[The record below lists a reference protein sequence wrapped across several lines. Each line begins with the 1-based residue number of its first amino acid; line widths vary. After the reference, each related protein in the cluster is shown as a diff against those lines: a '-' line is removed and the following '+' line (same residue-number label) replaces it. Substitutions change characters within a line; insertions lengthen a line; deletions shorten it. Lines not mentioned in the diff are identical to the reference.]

1 MKQDTQPST
10 AESCAG
16 LQPR

>member
-10 AESCAG
+10 AESCVG